1 MKTQSVVLLPLIP
14 SKIGYTRCMSPFSS
28 KRTFEVHAQISRMRI
43 ETRRL
48 GTSAAQQVARE
59 GRMIQSDLAKHTEIF
74 SHTCH
79 LRTSGKKKT
88 PESNQSKNDRL
99 LLVNKRLDRF
109 ACVSSLSD
117 LTQTKPERLE

>member
-1 MKTQSVVLLPLIP
+1 MKTQSIVLLPLIP

-28 KRTFEVHAQISRMRI
+28 KRTFEVHAQILCMRI

-74 SHTCH
+74 SQTYH
-79 LRTSGKKKT
+79 LRTSGEKK
-88 PESNQSKNDRL
+88 NAR
-99 LLVNKRLDRF
+99 V
-109 ACVSSLSD
+109 
-117 LTQTKPERLE
+117 